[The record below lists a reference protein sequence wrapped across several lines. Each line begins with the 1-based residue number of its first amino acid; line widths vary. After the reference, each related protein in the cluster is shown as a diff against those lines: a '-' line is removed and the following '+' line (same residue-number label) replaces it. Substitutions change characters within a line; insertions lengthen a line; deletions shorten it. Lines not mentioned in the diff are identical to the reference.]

1 LATVSATR
9 AAMVEAQEN
18 EDPFVFSMATQKQVT
33 FNELFLAEI
42 SARLGHDLNCWKMH
56 PAYEELRTFGTLAV

>member
-33 FNELFLAEI
+33 FNELFLAE
-42 SARLGHDLNCWKMH
+42 RQ
-56 PAYEELRTFGTLAV
+56 